1 MTLFGMTLDQIFLEV
16 LNLSLAALPLMAAV
30 LILRLAFR
38 RAPRRVMCLLW
49 LAVWLRLLL
58 PAHLEVPWGIAPAQ
72 AIPEETALG
81 VPVTPAGAAAMAYE
95 LVGATA
101 HGGRGLGGVCTAE
114 RGARSA

>member
-38 RAPRRVMCLLW
+38 RAPRRVMGLLW

-58 PAHLEVPWGIAPAQ
+58 PAHLEVPWGIAPA
-72 AIPEETALG
+72 
-81 VPVTPAGAAAMAYE
+81 
-95 LVGATA
+95 
-101 HGGRGLGGVCTAE
+101 
-114 RGARSA
+114 

>member
-49 LAVWLRLLL
+49 LAV
-58 PAHLEVPWGIAPAQ
+58 
-72 AIPEETALG
+72 
-81 VPVTPAGAAAMAYE
+81 
-95 LVGATA
+95 
-101 HGGRGLGGVCTAE
+101 
-114 RGARSA
+114 